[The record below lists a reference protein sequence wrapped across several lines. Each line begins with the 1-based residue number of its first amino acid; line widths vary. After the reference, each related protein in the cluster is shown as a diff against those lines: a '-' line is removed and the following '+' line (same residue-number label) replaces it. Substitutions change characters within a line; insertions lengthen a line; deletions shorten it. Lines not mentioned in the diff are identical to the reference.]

1 MRHLIKV
8 FIITILLSCQ
18 KAALSIDVKAV
29 EENGIV
35 GEYLFQKENIQNPI
49 IVILP
54 GSGNGLLPAREL
66 EGLVQEGY
74 DVFSVA
80 YQGQKLLPKRINRI
94 PIEYLKK
101 CIDWAQTKN
110 EGTRKIILLGIS
122 RGAELALLYASKFDN
137 IDGLIGYSPSN
148 IVLPDHVGVDDTM
161 PLLSSWTYQGRD
173 IPFANIKRFD
183 DEAGK
188 IMYKKYIDPILKNRV
203 NSSEGFI
210 DVSKIKCPTLLL
222 SGKADLVWPS
232 YEMSEMMVEETKG
245 LNTIKSIGYENAGH
259 QFLWFSEGEP
269 TRVATSQSLRLTG
282 IKKHRFLYGGTEEG
296 TKKAMIES
304 RKEVLKFIDFIDN
317 N

>member
-18 KAALSIDVKAV
+18 KAALNIDVKAV

-35 GEYLFQKENIQNPI
+35 GEYLFQKENVQNPI
-49 IVILP
+49 IVVLS
-54 GSGNGLLPAREL
+54 GSGKGLLHAREL

-94 PIEYLKK
+94 PIEYVKK

-173 IPFANIKRFD
+173 IPFANIRRFD

-188 IMYKKYIDPILKNRV
+188 IRYKKYIDPILKKRV

-232 YEMSEMMVEETKG
+232 YEMSEMMVEETERR
-245 LNTIKSIGYENAGH
+245 NTIKSIGYENAGH
-259 QFLWFSEGEP
+259 QFLWFSKGEP